1 MNIQLRYINNNY
13 TSNGACVLS
22 ILTQDASEAL
32 NLIFPLSVP
41 VLLTFNT
48 DPSFIDASA
57 PLEKKN
63 SKWGHLLERIHLIS
77 PSFILML
84 DDTTILSLFV
94 GIQALSLT

>member
-1 MNIQLRYINNNY
+1 MSTSGF

-57 PLEKKN
+57 PLEKKIQN
-63 SKWGHLLERIHLIS
+63 GDTFWSA
-77 PSFILML
+77 FI
-84 DDTTILSLFV
+84 
-94 GIQALSLT
+94 